1 MIGEPYAGE
10 PHVRFGGEGVRELN
24 RASLPLS
31 PSCGRQPTDMRRK
44 RPPVAANAA
53 TGAPVSVFC
62 QVGESPAKACT
73 LRPLAE
79 SNCVLVTRGGEQLEA
94 NEQSVD

>member
-1 MIGEPYAGE
+1 MRENRTYGSEGRESGNSTGLPYPYHLAAGVSRVSPQATDE
-10 PHVRFGGEGVRELN
+10 T
-24 RASLPLS
+24 LPE
-31 PSCGRQPTDMRRK
+31 
-44 RPPVAANAA
+44 AALAA

>member
-31 PSCGRQPTDMRRK
+31 TLGDSTHFDIRYRR
-44 RPPVAANAA
+44 
-53 TGAPVSVFC
+53 
-62 QVGESPAKACT
+62 
-73 LRPLAE
+73 
-79 SNCVLVTRGGEQLEA
+79 
-94 NEQSVD
+94 